1 MELKQKKA
9 MLQKIQMKF
18 KVILFFIANAV
29 IAKNPNIHIQLSL
42 YPEQYPDIVKKN
54 KSADHNDNIRLNKHD
69 LT

>member
-42 YPEQYPDIVKKN
+42 YPE
-54 KSADHNDNIRLNKHD
+54 
-69 LT
+69 